1 MTEREEGVAE
11 EGERKLKLLFRNV
24 IFFLILEGAI
34 FCVCRK
40 PYEGENDM
48 FECEVCNEWYHH
60 ECIGFVGSE
69 EDAQTLDFH
78 CMKCLKY
85 ESI

>member
-1 MTEREEGVAE
+1 MEMKIERGEGAAE
-11 EGERKLKLLFRNV
+11 EGEKRFKLSFSNVSILLF
-24 IFFLILEGAI
+24 LEGAI

-69 EDAQTLDFH
+69 
-78 CMKCLKY
+78 
-85 ESI
+85 